1 MHCTAIPYALR
12 MDVDLRHL
20 RALTAVV
27 DEGGFTNAALALDL
41 SQATVSRTVAAL
53 EEALGVRLLDRATR
67 PIAPTPAGVHVLEH
81 ARRVLEEV
89 AALRRAAESG
99 ASELRVG
106 YAWAALG
113 RRTTA
118 VLRRWEAA
126 HPDVELVLVRI
137 NSRTAGLAEGLCDV
151 GVLRRP
157 IDDPRF
163 RSVLV
168 GVEARYAALP
178 ADDPLARRRSV
189 RLDDLSGRTLA
200 ADAVTGTTSG
210 QLWRAG
216 SGPREIVTTHDVDE
230 WLTVIEAGRAF
241 GITTEATVHQHPR
254 PGVVFRPV
262 KDAPPVP
269 VHITWRAD
277 VPPRAVGDL
286 VDLVIEAYSS

>member
-1 MHCTAIPYALR
+1 
-12 MDVDLRHL
+12 MDVELRHL

-27 DEGGFTNAALALDL
+27 DEGGFTDAAMVLDL
-41 SQATVSRTVAAL
+41 SQATVSRTIAAL
-53 EEALGVRLLDRATR
+53 EETLGVRLLDRSTR
-67 PIAPTPAGVHVLEH
+67 RVSPTTAGVHVLEH

-113 RRTTA
+113 RRTTS
-118 VLRRWEAA
+118 VLRRWASA
-126 HPDVELVLVRI
+126 HPGTELVLVRI

-151 GVLRRP
+151 GILRRP
-157 IDDPRF
+157 MDDPRF

-178 ADDPLARRRSV
+178 SDDPLAKKRAV

-200 ADAVTGTTSG
+200 ADVVTGTTTG

-216 SGPREIVTTHDVDE
+216 SGPGAVITTHDVDE
-230 WLTVIEAGRAF
+230 WLTTIEAGRAF
-241 GITTEATVHQHPR
+241 GITTEATLHQHPR

-262 KDAPPVP
+262 RDAPPVP

-277 VPPRAVGDL
+277 VPPRSVDDL

>member
-1 MHCTAIPYALR
+1 MCVPYASR
-12 MDVDLRHL
+12 MDVELRHL

-27 DEGGFTNAALALDL
+27 DEGRFTDAAAALDL

-53 EEALGVRLLDRATR
+53 EEVLGVRLLDRSTR
-67 PIAPTPAGVHVLEH
+67 RVSPTPAGGHVLEH

-89 AALRRAAESG
+89 AALRRAAKTG

-113 RRTTA
+113 RRTTS
-118 VLRRWEAA
+118 VLRRWEGA
-126 HPDVELVLVRI
+126 HPGTELVLVRI
-137 NSRTAGLAEGLCDV
+137 NTRTAGLAEGLCDV
-151 GVLRRP
+151 GILRLP
-157 IDDPRF
+157 LDDRRF

-200 ADAVTGTTSG
+200 ADAGTGTTSTD
-210 QLWRAG
+210 LWRVG
-216 SGPREIVTTHDVDE
+216 SGPREVLTTHDVDE
-230 WLTVIEAGRAF
+230 WLTTIEAGRAF

-277 VPPRAVGDL
+277 VPPRAVADL
-286 VDLVIEAYSS
+286 VDLVIEAYSA

>member
-1 MHCTAIPYALR
+1 
-12 MDVDLRHL
+12 
-20 RALTAVV
+20 
-27 DEGGFTNAALALDL
+27 
-41 SQATVSRTVAAL
+41 
-53 EEALGVRLLDRATR
+53 VRLLDRTTR
-67 PIAPTPAGVHVLEH
+67 RVSPTPEGVHVLEH

-99 ASELRVG
+99 AGELRVG

-113 RRTTA
+113 RRTTS
-118 VLRRWEAA
+118 VLRRWAAA
-126 HPDVELVLVRI
+126 HPGTELVLVRI
-137 NSRTAGLAEGLCDV
+137 NSRTAGLLEGLCDV
-151 GVLRRP
+151 GILRRP

-178 ADDPLARRRSV
+178 ADDPLARKRSV

-200 ADAVTGTTSG
+200 ADAVTGTTSAE
-210 QLWRAG
+210 LWRAG
-216 SGPREIVTTHDVDE
+216 SGPGGFVTTHDVDE
-230 WLTVIEAGRAF
+230 WLTVIEAGRAL

-269 VHITWRAD
+269 VHITWRTD

-286 VDLVIEAYSS
+286 VDLVVEAYSS

>member
-1 MHCTAIPYALR
+1 MTVSYAVR
-12 MDVDLRHL
+12 MDIELRHL

-27 DEGGFTNAALALDL
+27 DEGGFTDAAAVLDL
-41 SQATVSRTVAAL
+41 SQASVSRTVAGL
-53 EEALGVRLLDRATR
+53 EEILGVRLLDRTTR
-67 PIAPTPAGVHVLEH
+67 RIAPTPEGVHVLEH

-99 ASELRVG
+99 AGELRVG

-113 RRTTA
+113 RRTTS
-118 VLRRWEAA
+118 VLRRWASA
-126 HPDVELVLVRI
+126 HPGTELVLVRI

-151 GVLRRP
+151 GILRRP

-178 ADDPLARRRSV
+178 ADDPLARKRSV

-200 ADAVTGTTSG
+200 TDAVTGTTSAD
-210 QLWRAG
+210 LWRAG
-216 SGPREIVTTHDVDE
+216 SGPRETVTTHDVDE
-230 WLTVIEAGRAF
+230 WLTVIEAGRAV

-269 VHITWRAD
+269 VHITWRTD

-286 VDLVIEAYSS
+286 VDLVVEAYGS

>member
-1 MHCTAIPYALR
+1 
-12 MDVDLRHL
+12 MDVEIRHL

-27 DEGGFTNAALALDL
+27 DEGGFTDAAAALDL
-41 SQATVSRTVAAL
+41 SQASVSRTVAAL
-53 EEALGVRLLDRATR
+53 EELLGVRLLDRSTR
-67 PIAPTPAGVHVLEH
+67 RVSPTPAGVHVLEH

-89 AALRRAAESG
+89 ASLRRAAESG
-99 ASELRVG
+99 AAELRVG

-113 RRTTA
+113 RRTTS

-126 HPDVELVLVRI
+126 HPDTELVLVRI
-137 NSRTAGLAEGLCDV
+137 NTRSAGLAEGLCDV
-151 GVLRRP
+151 GILRLPLEDR
-157 IDDPRF
+157 RF

-178 ADDPLARRRSV
+178 SDDPLARRRSV

-200 ADAVTGTTSG
+200 TDAGTGTTSG
-210 QLWRAG
+210 DLWRAG
-216 SGPREIVTTHDVDE
+216 SSPRAVITTHDVDE
-230 WLTVIEAGRAF
+230 WLTTIEAGRAV

-269 VHITWRAD
+269 VHIAWRTD

>member
-1 MHCTAIPYALR
+1 
-12 MDVDLRHL
+12 MDVELRHL

-27 DEGGFTNAALALDL
+27 DEGGFTDAAMVLDL
-41 SQATVSRTVAAL
+41 SQATVSRTIAAL
-53 EEALGVRLLDRATR
+53 EEMLGVRLLDRSTR
-67 PIAPTPAGVHVLEH
+67 RVSPTTAGVHVLEH

-113 RRTTA
+113 RRTTS
-118 VLRRWEAA
+118 VLRRWASA
-126 HPDVELVLVRI
+126 HPGTELVLVRI

-151 GVLRRP
+151 GILRRP
-157 IDDPRF
+157 MDDPRF

-178 ADDPLARRRSV
+178 ADDPLAKKRAV

-200 ADAVTGTTSG
+200 ADVVTGTTTG

-216 SGPREIVTTHDVDE
+216 SGPGAVITTHDVDE
-230 WLTVIEAGRAF
+230 WLTTIEAGRAF
-241 GITTEATVHQHPR
+241 GITTEATLHQHPR

-262 KDAPPVP
+262 RDAPPVP

-277 VPPRAVGDL
+277 VPPRSVDDL

>member
-1 MHCTAIPYALR
+1 
-12 MDVDLRHL
+12 MDVEIRHL

-27 DEGGFTNAALALDL
+27 DEGGFTDAAAALDL

-53 EEALGVRLLDRATR
+53 EDVLGVRLLDRATR
-67 PIAPTPAGVHVLEH
+67 RVSPTPAGVHVLEH

-99 ASELRVG
+99 AAELRVG

-113 RRTTA
+113 RRTTS
-118 VLRRWEAA
+118 VLRRWGTA
-126 HPDVELVLVRI
+126 HPGTALVLVRI

-151 GVLRRP
+151 GILRLPLEDR
-157 IDDPRF
+157 RF

-189 RLDDLSGRTLA
+189 RLEDLSGRTLA
-200 ADAVTGTTSG
+200 TDAATGTTTGS
-210 QLWRAG
+210 LWRAG
-216 SGPREIVTTHDVDE
+216 SSPRDSITTHDVDE
-230 WLTVIEAGRAF
+230 WLTTIEAGRAF

-269 VHITWRAD
+269 VHIAWRTD

>member
-1 MHCTAIPYALR
+1 
-12 MDVDLRHL
+12 MDIELRHL

-27 DEGGFTNAALALDL
+27 DEGGFTDAATVLDL
-41 SQATVSRTVAAL
+41 SQASVSRTVAGL
-53 EEALGVRLLDRATR
+53 EEILGVRLLDRTTR
-67 PIAPTPAGVHVLEH
+67 RVTPTPEGVHVLEH

-99 ASELRVG
+99 AGELRVG

-113 RRTTA
+113 RRTTS
-118 VLRRWEAA
+118 VLRRWASA
-126 HPDVELVLVRI
+126 HPGTELVLVRI
-137 NSRTAGLAEGLCDV
+137 NSRTAGLLEGLCDV
-151 GVLRRP
+151 GILRRP

-178 ADDPLARRRSV
+178 ADDPLARKRSV

-200 ADAVTGTTSG
+200 ADAVTGTTSAE
-210 QLWRAG
+210 LWRAG
-216 SGPREIVTTHDVDE
+216 SGPREVITTHDVDE
-230 WLTVIEAGRAF
+230 WLTVIEAGRAV

-269 VHITWRAD
+269 VHITWRTD

-286 VDLVIEAYSS
+286 VDLVVEAYSS

>member
-1 MHCTAIPYALR
+1 
-12 MDVDLRHL
+12 MDVEIRHL

-27 DEGGFTNAALALDL
+27 DEGGFTDAAAALDL
-41 SQATVSRTVAAL
+41 SQATVSRTVAGL
-53 EEALGVRLLDRATR
+53 EEVLGVRLLDRSTR
-67 PIAPTPAGVHVLEH
+67 RVSPTPAGVHVLEH

-99 ASELRVG
+99 AAELRVG

-113 RRTTA
+113 RRTTS
-118 VLRRWEAA
+118 VLRRWGAG
-126 HPDVELVLVRI
+126 HPGTELVLVRI

-151 GVLRRP
+151 GILRLP
-157 IDDPRF
+157 LDDRRF

-178 ADDPLARRRSV
+178 ADDPLARRRAV

-200 ADAVTGTTSG
+200 TDAATGTTTAG
-210 QLWRAG
+210 LWRAG
-216 SGPREIVTTHDVDE
+216 SSPRESVTTHDVDE
-230 WLTVIEAGRAF
+230 WLTTIEAGRAF

-269 VHITWRAD
+269 VHITWRTD